1 MALLEIEGLRK
12 TFGGLA
18 AVDGVDLALEDGA
31 LHALVGPNGCGKST
45 LFNLITGALV
55 PSGGRVRFAGE
66 DITGWPVHRI
76 ARAGIGRKFQVP
88 AVFDELTVLENLC
101 MPCWSKRRLPLLARA
116 DLAPGEE
123 QLGRIHLAG
132 KGGARAGIS
141 RKFQVP
147 AVFDELT
154 VFENLR
160 LPCWSKGRL
169 PLLARADLAP
179 GEEQLARIHLTG
191 KGEVRAGALSH
202 GQRQWLEI
210 GMLLAA
216 KARLLLLDEPTVGM
230 TPAETAATAGL
241 IRSIAGSATVLVIE
255 HDIGFIEALG
265 CPVTVM
271 ARGRILCSGSFAE
284 VRADAR
290 VRELYFGRAA

>member
-1 MALLEIEGLRK
+1 M
-12 TFGGLA
+12 
-18 AVDGVDLALEDGA
+18 
-31 LHALVGPNGCGKST
+31 
-45 LFNLITGALV
+45 
-55 PSGGRVRFAGE
+55 RFAGQ

-101 MPCWSKRRLPLLARA
+101 LPRWAKGRLPMLARA
-116 DLAPGEE
+116 DLMPAED
-123 QLGRIHLAG
+123 QLARVHLAG
-132 KGGARAGIS
+132 KGA
-141 RKFQVP
+141 
-147 AVFDELT
+147 
-154 VFENLR
+154 
-160 LPCWSKGRL
+160 
-169 PLLARADLAP
+169 
-179 GEEQLARIHLTG
+179 
-191 KGEVRAGALSH
+191 VRAGTLSH
-202 GQRQWLEI
+202 GERQWLEI

-216 KARLLLLDEPTVGM
+216 KARLLLLDEPTAGM
-230 TPAETAATAGL
+230 TQAETAATAGL
-241 IRSIAGSATVLVIE
+241 IRAVAASATVLVIE

>member
-1 MALLEIEGLRK
+1 VWNGHRLQATTVALLEIEGLRK

-18 AVDGVDLALEDGA
+18 AVDGVDFALQEGA

-55 PSGGRVRFAGE
+55 PSGGRVRFAGA
-66 DITGWPVHRI
+66 DITGRPVHRI

-88 AVFDELTVLENLC
+88 AVFDELTVLQNLAL
-101 MPCWSKRRLPLLARA
+101 PRWSKRRLPLLTPA
-116 DLAPGEE
+116 DLAPGEA
-123 QLGRIHLAG
+123 QLAPLHLA
-132 KGGARAGIS
+132 
-141 RKFQVP
+141 
-147 AVFDELT
+147 
-154 VFENLR
+154 
-160 LPCWSKGRL
+160 
-169 PLLARADLAP
+169 
-179 GEEQLARIHLTG
+179 G

-202 GQRQWLEI
+202 GERQWLEI

-216 KARLLLLDEPTVGM
+216 KARLLLLDEPTAGM
-230 TPAETAATAGL
+230 TQAETAATAGL
-241 IRSIAGSATVLVIE
+241 IRDAAGAATVLVIE

-265 CPVTVM
+265 CPVSVM
-271 ARGRILCSGSFAE
+271 ARGRILSSGSFAE

>member
-18 AVDGVDLALEDGA
+18 AVDGVDFVLAEGA
-31 LHALVGPNGCGKST
+31 LHAMVGPNGCGKST

-55 PSGGRVRFAGE
+55 PSGGRVRFAGR

-88 AVFDELTVLENLC
+88 AVFDELTVLQNLAL
-101 MPCWSKRRLPLLARA
+101 PRWS
-116 DLAPGEE
+116 
-123 QLGRIHLAG
+123 
-132 KGGARAGIS
+132 
-141 RKFQVP
+141 
-147 AVFDELT
+147 T
-154 VFENLR
+154 
-160 LPCWSKGRL
+160 GRL
-169 PLLARADLAP
+169 PLLAPADLKP
-179 GEEQLARIHLTG
+179 GEAQLAPIHLTG
-191 KGEVRAGALSH
+191 KGEVPAGALSH
-202 GQRQWLEI
+202 GERQWLEI

-216 KARLLLLDEPTVGM
+216 QARLLLLDEPTAGM
-230 TPAETAATAGL
+230 TQAETAATAGL
-241 IRSIAGSATVLVIE
+241 IRNIAGAATVLVIE
-255 HDIGFIEALG
+255 HDTGFIEALG
-265 CPVTVM
+265 CPVSVM

>member
-1 MALLEIEGLRK
+1 VWNGHRLQATTVALLEIEGLRK

-18 AVDGVDLALEDGA
+18 AVDGVDFALQEGA

-55 PSGGRVRFAGE
+55 PSGGRVRFAGA
-66 DITGWPVHRI
+66 DITGRPVHRI

-88 AVFDELTVLENLC
+88 AVFDEVTVLQNLAL
-101 MPCWSKRRLPLLARA
+101 PRWSKRRLPLLTPA
-116 DLAPGEE
+116 DLAPGEA
-123 QLGRIHLAG
+123 QLAPLHLA
-132 KGGARAGIS
+132 
-141 RKFQVP
+141 
-147 AVFDELT
+147 
-154 VFENLR
+154 
-160 LPCWSKGRL
+160 
-169 PLLARADLAP
+169 
-179 GEEQLARIHLTG
+179 G

-202 GQRQWLEI
+202 GERQWLEI

-216 KARLLLLDEPTVGM
+216 KARLLLLDEPTAGM
-230 TPAETAATAGL
+230 TQAETAATAGL
-241 IRSIAGSATVLVIE
+241 IRDAAGAATVLVIE

-284 VRADAR
+284 ARADAR

>member
-1 MALLEIEGLRK
+1 MALLEIEGLRR

-18 AVDGVDLALEDGA
+18 AVDGVDLVLEDGA

-45 LFNLITGALV
+45 LFNMITGALV
-55 PSGGRVRFAGE
+55 PNSGRVRFAGE

-76 ARAGIGRKFQVP
+76 
-88 AVFDELTVLENLC
+88 
-101 MPCWSKRRLPLLARA
+101 
-116 DLAPGEE
+116 
-123 QLGRIHLAG
+123 
-132 KGGARAGIS
+132 ARAGIS

-210 GMLLAA
+210 GMLLA
-216 KARLLLLDEPTVGM
+216 
-230 TPAETAATAGL
+230 
-241 IRSIAGSATVLVIE
+241 
-255 HDIGFIEALG
+255 
-265 CPVTVM
+265 
-271 ARGRILCSGSFAE
+271 
-284 VRADAR
+284 
-290 VRELYFGRAA
+290 

>member
-1 MALLEIEGLRK
+1 VGTVALLEIEGLRK

-18 AVDGVDLALEDGA
+18 AVDGVDFALAEGA

-55 PSGGRVRFAGE
+55 PGGGRVRFAGK

-88 AVFDELTVLENLC
+88 AVFEELTVLQNLA
-101 MPCWSKRRLPLLARA
+101 LPR
-116 DLAPGEE
+116 
-123 QLGRIHLAG
+123 
-132 KGGARAGIS
+132 
-141 RKFQVP
+141 
-147 AVFDELT
+147 
-154 VFENLR
+154 
-160 LPCWSKGRL
+160 WSKGRL
-169 PLLARADLAP
+169 PLLAPADLAP
-179 GEEQLARIHLTG
+179 SEARLAQIHLTD
-191 KGEVRAGALSH
+191 KRAMRAGALSH
-202 GQRQWLEI
+202 GERQWLEI

-216 KARLLLLDEPTVGM
+216 EARLLLLDEPTAGM
-230 TPAETAATAGL
+230 TQAETAATARL
-241 IRSIAGSATVLVIE
+241 IRDIAGAATVLVIE

-284 VRADAR
+284 VRADPR

>member
-1 MALLEIEGLRK
+1 VWNGTRLQAGTVALLEIERLQK

-18 AVDGVDLALEDGA
+18 AVDGVDLALEEGA

-55 PSGGRVRFAGE
+55 PTGGRVRFAGQ

-88 AVFDELTVLENLC
+88 AVFDELSVLENLC
-101 MPCWSKRRLPLLARA
+101 LPRWSKARLPLLTRA
-116 DLAPGEE
+116 DLVPGE
-123 QLGRIHLAG
+123 
-132 KGGARAGIS
+132 
-141 RKFQVP
+141 V
-147 AVFDELT
+147 
-154 VFENLR
+154 
-160 LPCWSKGRL
+160 
-169 PLLARADLAP
+169 
-179 GEEQLARIHLTG
+179 QLARIHLSG
-191 KGEVRAGALSH
+191 KGSARAGALSH
-202 GQRQWLEI
+202 GERQWLEI

-216 KARLLLLDEPTVGM
+216 SARLLLLDEPTAGM
-230 TPAETAATAGL
+230 TQAETAATAGL
-241 IRSIAGSATVLVIE
+241 IRSVAASATVLVIE

-284 VRADAR
+284 IRADVR

>member
-1 MALLEIEGLRK
+1 VWNGTRLQAGTVALLEIERLQK

-18 AVDGVDLALEDGA
+18 AVDGVDLALEEGA

-55 PSGGRVRFAGE
+55 PTGGRVRFAGQ

-88 AVFDELTVLENLC
+88 AVFDELSVLENLC
-101 MPCWSKRRLPLLARA
+101 LPRWSKARLPLLTRA
-116 DLAPGEE
+116 DLVPGE
-123 QLGRIHLAG
+123 
-132 KGGARAGIS
+132 
-141 RKFQVP
+141 
-147 AVFDELT
+147 D
-154 VFENLR
+154 
-160 LPCWSKGRL
+160 
-169 PLLARADLAP
+169 
-179 GEEQLARIHLTG
+179 QLARIHLSG
-191 KGEVRAGALSH
+191 KGSARAGALSH
-202 GQRQWLEI
+202 GERQWLEI

-216 KARLLLLDEPTVGM
+216 SARLLLLDEPTAGM
-230 TPAETAATAGL
+230 TQAETAATAGL
-241 IRSIAGSATVLVIE
+241 IRSVAASATVLVIE

-284 VRADAR
+284 IRADVR